1 MDCSPPGSSV
11 RGIIQARILE
21 GLPFPPPGDLPNPRI
36 NPASPALRVGSCIVG
51 SLLHSRQVLYQVK
64 CIKCILS
71 LGYFQFMM
79 GLSRCNFIVNQGRSV
94 NENDLCAIFIVISKG
109 KKKVIP
115 LSHFCC
121 QPWERVH
128 RTWGCWEV
136 ISKLKSSRLNHYEAH
151 HISWHKIKYLLHLVT
166 ARVPSIKEPGDLP
179 GTATALRCHETFQS
193 RGAPSLLPGSTW

>member
-1 MDCSPPGSSV
+1 MEFSRQEYWS
-11 RGIIQARILE
+11 
-21 GLPFPPPGDLPNPRI
+21 GLPFLSPGDLPNPRI
-36 NPASPALRVGSCIVG
+36 NPASPALLVGSCIVG
-51 SLLHSRQVLYQVK
+51 SLLHSRQVLYQVR

-71 LGYFQFMM
+71 KGYFQFMM
-79 GLSRCNFIVNQGRSV
+79 GLSRYNFIVNQRRSV

-109 KKKVIP
+109 EKKSDISVPFLLPALGKRN
-115 LSHFCC
+115 L
-121 QPWERVH
+121 H
-128 RTWGCWEV
+128 RTWGDGCWEG

>member
-1 MDCSPPGSSV
+1 MVLGGGLVTKSCPTLATPWTVAHQYPLSMGFPRQEYWS
-11 RGIIQARILE
+11 
-21 GLPFPPPGDLPNPRI
+21 GLPFLSPGDLPNPRI

-128 RTWGCWEV
+128 RTCIEPEV
-136 ISKLKSSRLNHYEAH
+136 AEK
-151 HISWHKIKYLLHLVT
+151 
-166 ARVPSIKEPGDLP
+166 
-179 GTATALRCHETFQS
+179 
-193 RGAPSLLPGSTW
+193 